1 MDKNTTALLPVLT
14 PIYTALEPF
23 GYAIMR
29 FASGAIMATFGWRK
43 LFAHGMA
50 RDIELF
56 HQLGIEPAE
65 LLGYFTSGLE
75 FYGGLLIAI
84 GLLTRPIAAMLLG
97 ELLVILVVVMIPRG
111 NGYELSVVWVG
122 VFLLILLHGGGR
134 ISVDRLIGHEF

>member
-1 MDKNTTALLPVLT
+1 MDKNATALLPVLT
-14 PIYTALEPF
+14 PLYTALEPF

-43 LFAHGMA
+43 LFGHGMA

-56 HQLGIEPAE
+56 RQLGIEPAE

-84 GLLTRPIAAMLLG
+84 GLLTRPIAATLLG
-97 ELLVILVVVMIPRG
+97 ELLVILVMVMIPR
-111 NGYELSVVWVG
+111 
-122 VFLLILLHGGGR
+122 
-134 ISVDRLIGHEF
+134 